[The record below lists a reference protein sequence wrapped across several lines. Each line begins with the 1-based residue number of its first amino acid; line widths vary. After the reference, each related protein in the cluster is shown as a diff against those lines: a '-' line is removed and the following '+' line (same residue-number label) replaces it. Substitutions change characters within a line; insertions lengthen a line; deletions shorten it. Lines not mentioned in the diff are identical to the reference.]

1 MHTIDG
7 FYNQVLHLKRNK
19 NYKYRFWIFGR
30 TLFIFGGNII
40 NKSDDVRKKR
50 DYFETIFLQELTVSE
65 TMFGDKY
72 KSFKEGLK
80 LKEFRSCPKK
90 EFSEKLGLSLYK
102 ITQIEDYGFRSKK
115 AELDQYWKG
124 LKIQDLI
131 EH

>member
-1 MHTIDG
+1 
-7 FYNQVLHLKRNK
+7 
-19 NYKYRFWIFGR
+19 
-30 TLFIFGGNII
+30 
-40 NKSDDVRKKR
+40 
-50 DYFETIFLQELTVSE
+50 
-65 TMFGDKY
+65 MFGDKY

-102 ITQIEDYGFRSKK
+102 MTQIEDYGFRSKK